1 MTGTMCGII
10 IALGI
15 VSFIAFMVL
24 RVKKHLMPAVIAKA
38 ITSCFFV
45 ATAGYAVV
53 TKPQEAVYSMLIM
66 LALVAGLL
74 GDIWLDLKWVFKKEE
89 KQFTYWGFCSFL
101 VGHIIFLVAIILHT
115 NADADKK
122 WYILCAVLSIIIPA
136 IQMFITRKQND
147 YTGYKEITYIYTAF
161 LVMTLLSSSLNMYF
175 DGFSKNTV
183 MFAIG
188 ALLFLLSDAVL
199 CSTYFDRK
207 QNKNTPAYV
216 ILNHFLYYA
225 AQFTIAT
232 SLLFI

>member
-1 MTGTMCGII
+1 MTGSMYGLI
-10 IALGI
+10 IALGV
-15 VSFIAFMVL
+15 VSFVIFMVL
-24 RVKKHLMPAVIAKA
+24 RVKKLLMPAVIAKA

-45 ATAGYAVV
+45 VTAGYAVIA
-53 TKPQEAVYSMLIM
+53 KPNEAKYSMLIM

-101 VGHIIFLVAIILHT
+101 VGHIIFLIAIILHT
-115 NADADKK
+115 NAQADKK
-122 WYILCAVLSIIIPA
+122 WYILCAVISLIVPA
-136 IQMFITRKQND
+136 VQMFITRKQND

-175 DGFSKNTV
+175 DGFSKNTI

-207 QNKNTPAYV
+207 QNKNTPAFV
-216 ILNHFLYYA
+216 IVNHLLYYS
-225 AQFTIAT
+225 AQFTIAA
-232 SLLFI
+232 SLFYI